1 MDLPIRVVHGIEAIL
16 MNDPHSYRQPGSR
29 LPPRDQLIMG
39 IHAVR
44 EILLH
49 APDRLIRVYSDE
61 PQKQGRKSK
70 LIELC
75 EEHGIPVTQTS
86 SDALTK
92 MTGSDSH
99 QSVAAHVKGRS
110 FLDVK
115 QFLKQI
121 EDQERSLV
129 LMADQIF
136 DPQNFGSLIRCAEC
150 LGADAIA
157 WSKNRGADIT
167 PAVAKSSCGASEIL
181 PLIRISNLAES
192 VGQFQDGGFEAVAA
206 LLDKDSQDA
215 FSFQFAPR
223 TLLIVGSEG
232 EGIQPLIRKRADRS
246 IFIPMKG
253 KIESLNVAQAA
264 ALLMGLYQSKRPPT
278 A

>member
-1 MDLPIRVVHGIEAIL
+1 

-49 APDRLIRVYSDE
+49 APERLLRVYSNE
-61 PQKQGRKSK
+61 PQKPGRKSQ
-70 LIELC
+70 LLDLC
-75 EEHGIPVTQTS
+75 EKQGIPIVHTS
-86 SDALTK
+86 ADALTK

-110 FLDVK
+110 FLDVSA
-115 QFLKQI
+115 FLKRI
-121 EDQERSLV
+121 EGQDRSFV

-136 DPQNFGSLIRCAEC
+136 DPQNFGTLIRSAEC

-157 WSKNRGADIT
+157 WSKNRGSDIT
-167 PAVAKSSCGASEIL
+167 PVVAKSSCGASEL
-181 PLIRISNLAES
+181 LSLIRISNLAEA
-192 VGQFQDGGFEAVAA
+192 VGQFQDGGFDAVAA
-206 LLDKDSQDA
+206 LLEKDSQNA
-215 FSFQFAPR
+215 FSFEFSPR

-264 ALLMGLYQSKRPPT
+264 GLLMGLYQKQFQ
-278 A
+278 

>member
-1 MDLPIRVVHGIEAIL
+1 

-29 LPPRDQLIMG
+29 LPPRDQLVMG

-44 EILLH
+44 ELLLH
-49 APDRLIRVYSDE
+49 APERLLRVYSADAKKE
-61 PQKQGRKSK
+61 GRRSQLLDLCGK
-70 LIELC
+70 LGVAVVPVS
-75 EEHGIPVTQTS
+75 EE
-86 SDALTK
+86 ALTK

-110 FLDVK
+110 FFNVPE
-115 QFLKQI
+115 FLKEI
-121 EDQERSLV
+121 EGRERSLV
-129 LMADQIF
+129 LMCDQIF
-136 DPQNFGSLIRCAEC
+136 DPQNFGSLIRSAEC

-167 PAVAKSSCGASEIL
+167 PIVAKASCGASEL
-181 PLIRISNLAES
+181 LSLIRISNLAEA
-192 VGQFQDGGFEAVAA
+192 VGQFQDGGFAATAA
-206 LLDKDSQDA
+206 LLEKGSENA
-215 FSFQFAPR
+215 FSFDFPPR

-246 IFIPMKG
+246 VFIPMKG

-264 ALLMGLYQSKRPPT
+264 ALLMGLYQKKFS

>member
-1 MDLPIRVVHGIEAIL
+1 

-49 APDRLIRVYSDE
+49 APERLLRVYSNE
-61 PQKQGRKSK
+61 PQKQGRKSQ
-70 LIELC
+70 LLELC
-75 EEHGIPVTQTS
+75 EKQGIPIIPTS
-86 SDALTK
+86 ADALTK

-110 FLDVK
+110 FLDVSG
-115 QFLKQI
+115 FLKRI
-121 EDQERSLV
+121 EGQERSFV

-136 DPQNFGSLIRCAEC
+136 DPQNFGTLIRSAEC

-157 WSKNRGADIT
+157 WSKNRGSDIT
-167 PAVAKSSCGASEIL
+167 PVVAKSSCGASEL
-181 PLIRISNLAES
+181 LSLIRISNLAEA
-192 VGQFQDGGFEAVAA
+192 VGQFQDGGFDAVAA
-206 LLDKDSQDA
+206 LLEKDSKNA
-215 FSFQFAPR
+215 FSFDFSPR

-264 ALLMGLYQSKRPPT
+264 GLLMGLYQKQFQ
-278 A
+278 

>member
-1 MDLPIRVVHGIEAIL
+1 
-16 MNDPHSYRQPGSR
+16 MNDPHSYRQPGFR

-49 APDRLIRVYSDE
+49 APERLLRVYSDE
-61 PQKQGRKSK
+61 PQKQGRKSQ
-70 LIELC
+70 LLALC
-75 EEHGIPVTQTS
+75 EKQGIAIVPTS
-86 SDALTK
+86 TDALTK

-99 QSVAAHVKGRS
+99 QSVVAHVKGRS
-110 FLDVK
+110 FLSVSE
-115 QFLKQI
+115 FLKKI
-121 EDQERSLV
+121 EGQERSFV

-136 DPQNFGSLIRCAEC
+136 DPQNFGSLIRSAEC

-167 PAVAKSSCGASEIL
+167 PVVAKSSSGASEL
-181 PLIRISNLAES
+181 LSLIRVSNLAEA
-192 VGQFQDGGFEAVAA
+192 VVEFQEGGFDTVAA
-206 LLDKDSQDA
+206 LLEKGSQNALSFD
-215 FSFQFAPR
+215 FSPR

-232 EGIQPLIRKRADRS
+232 EGIQPLIRKRADHA
-246 IFIPMKG
+246 IFIPMQG

-264 ALLMGLYQSKRPPT
+264 ALLMGLYQKKFLTPQ
-278 A
+278 

>member
-1 MDLPIRVVHGIEAIL
+1 

-29 LPPRDQLIMG
+29 LPPQDQLIMG
-39 IHAVR
+39 IHALR

-49 APDRLIRVYSDE
+49 APERLLRVYTAE
-61 PQKQGRKSK
+61 QQKQGRKSE
-70 LIELC
+70 LLALC
-75 EEHGIPVTQTS
+75 EERGIAIVSVST
-86 SDALTK
+86 DALTK

-110 FLDVK
+110 FLNVSE
-115 QFLKQI
+115 FLKKI
-121 EDQERSLV
+121 EGQENSLV

-136 DPQNFGSLIRCAEC
+136 DPQNFGSLIRTAEC
-150 LGADAIA
+150 LGADGIA

-167 PAVAKSSCGASEIL
+167 PVVAKSSCGASELL
-181 PLIRISNLAES
+181 PLIRVSNLAEA
-192 VGQFQDGGFEAVAA
+192 VGQFQKGGFDTVAA
-206 LLDKDSQDA
+206 LLEKGSQNA
-215 FSFQFAPR
+215 FSFDFSPR

-232 EGIQPLIRKRADRS
+232 EGIQPLIQKRADRS

-264 ALLMGLYQSKRPPT
+264 ALLMGLYQQKIS
-278 A
+278 

>member
-1 MDLPIRVVHGIEAIL
+1 

-44 EILLH
+44 EILHH
-49 APDRLIRVYSDE
+49 APERLLRVYSAA
-61 PQKQGRKSK
+61 PQKEGRKSQLLDLCGK
-70 LIELC
+70 L
-75 EEHGIPVTQTS
+75 GIPIVPVS
-86 SDALTK
+86 EDALTK

-110 FLDVK
+110 FLNVPE
-115 QFLKQI
+115 FLKKI
-121 EDQERSLV
+121 DGQERSLV
-129 LMADQIF
+129 LMCDQIF

-150 LGADAIA
+150 LGADGIA

-167 PAVAKSSCGASEIL
+167 PAVAKSSCGASEL
-181 PLIRISNLAES
+181 LTLIRISNLAEA
-192 VGQFQDGGFEAVAA
+192 VGQFQEGEFDTVAA
-206 LLDKDSQDA
+206 LLEKDSQNA
-215 FSFQFAPR
+215 FSFDFSPR

-232 EGIQPLIRKRADRS
+232 EGIQPLIRKKVDRS
-246 IFIPMKG
+246 VFIPMKG

-264 ALLMGLYQSKRPPT
+264 ALLIGLYQKQFIS
-278 A
+278 